1 MVRGSVRTLASLGWP
16 LMSQDM
22 SDDPFDLARFV
33 EAQDADGTYQRALGE
48 LRAGNKTSHWMWF
61 VFPQVAGLG
70 LSATSVRYAIS
81 GLPEAQAY
89 LRHPV
94 LGPRLLEC
102 TSVLMDLQDLSAERV
117 LGPVDAAKLRSSMT
131 LFAYADPERA
141 VFRSVLKKYFGGQ
154 EDNATTSR
162 LGEVTDEE

>member
-1 MVRGSVRTLASLGWP
+1 
-16 LMSQDM
+16 MSQGM
-22 SDDPFDLARFV
+22 SDDPFDLTRFV

-89 LRHPV
+89 LQHPV

-102 TSVLMDLQDLSAERV
+102 TTTLMDLQDLSAERV

-131 LFAYADPERA
+131 LFAYADPERT

-154 EDNATTSR
+154 EDSATTSR